1 MMPLSTTPP
10 GLLAEAFAEHVTL
23 WAREKNADKQ
33 ALKWLPELACR
44 LSLAVSA
51 GHACLPLE
59 TVPET
64 EQEPYQEP
72 LPPPAI
78 LRPTLLASGLVGTP
92 AAPDNLPL
100 VLDEENRLYL
110 HRYFAYERDLAK
122 QLLRLHAPLPADKAA
137 AQKSLAQFFGPA
149 QTAAADWQRLAAAL
163 ALRQRFAVISGGP
176 GTGKTTTVAAI
187 LACLLAINPKT
198 RITLAAPT
206 GKAAMRM
213 LEAIRSQA
221 VRFPQDIQAAMP
233 KEAFTLHRLL
243 EATSR
248 PGVFKRHAGRPLT
261 LDVLVVDEA
270 SMVDLALACRLFNA
284 LPAHARL
291 IMLGDKDQLA
301 AVEAG
306 AVFAELSAFPALT
319 SDCIADLA
327 AMTGI
332 PPETISPPVQASQPP
347 WQDNTVWLTQN
358 FRFSENSGISRLAL
372 AVRDGKTPDAR
383 AMLEN
388 APDGS
393 LTWLP
398 DENAAAPDGPAMA
411 CIHKNYAAYLKA
423 INTNSK
429 DKAAAFQ
436 TFEHFRVLCALR
448 EGPCGADAIN
458 VQITNWFREEQKI
471 PQQKTWYTGRP
482 VMIRQNDYSLR
493 LFNGDIGLVLP
504 DEQNRLAVF
513 FPDGTNTF
521 RTIPPARLPAH
532 ETAFAM
538 TVHQSQGS
546 EFESLII
553 LMPPSP
559 SPLLTRELLYTAVT
573 RARQHVWLA
582 CPETVLNAAVCA
594 SVRRHSGLTARIQEA
609 RA

>member
-1 MMPLSTTPP
+1 MMPHSPTPP
-10 GLLAEAFAEHVTL
+10 DLLAEAFAVHVSL
-23 WAREKNADKQ
+23 WARENNADEQ
-33 ALKWLPELACR
+33 ATKWLPELAR
-44 LSLAVSA
+44 QLSLAVSA
-51 GHACLPLE
+51 GHVCLPLE
-59 TVPET
+59 TA
-64 EQEPYQEP
+64 QDDNH
-72 LPPPAI
+72 LPPAT
-78 LRPTLLASGLVGTP
+78 LRQNLLNSGLVGTP
-92 AAPDNLPL
+92 AAPGNLPM

-122 QLLRLHAPLPADKAA
+122 QILRLHETLPLDSAA
-137 AQKSLAQFFGPA
+137 AQESLARFFGPA
-149 QTAAADWQRLAAAL
+149 QTTAADWQRLAAAL

-176 GTGKTTTVAAI
+176 GTGKTTTVANI
-187 LACLLAINPKT
+187 LACLISINPQT
-198 RITLAAPT
+198 RITLVAPT

-213 LEAIRSQA
+213 LEAIHSQTA
-221 VRFPQDIQAAMP
+221 RFPETIQAAMP

-248 PGVFKRHAGRPLT
+248 PGIFRRNAGRPLT

-270 SMVDLALACRLFNA
+270 SMIDLALACRLLKA

-306 AVFAELSAFPALT
+306 AVFAELSASPALT
-319 SDCIADLA
+319 PACTADLA

-332 PPETISPPVQASQPP
+332 PPEAILPPVQTAQPP

-372 AVRDGKTPDAR
+372 AVREGKTPDAR

-398 DENAAAPDGPAMA
+398 DENAAAPNGPAMN
-411 CIHKNYAAYLKA
+411 CIHENYAAYLKA
-423 INTNSK
+423 INTAPS
-429 DKAAAFQ
+429 DKAAAFKA
-436 TFEHFRVLCALR
+436 FERFRVLCALR

-458 VQITNWFREEQKI
+458 AQIANWFREKRQS
-471 PQQKTWYTGRP
+471 PQQETWYPGRP

-504 DEQNRLAVF
+504 DEQNRSVVF
-513 FPDGTNTF
+513 FQDEANTF
-521 RTIPPARLPAH
+521 RAIPPARLPAH

-546 EFESLII
+546 EFEFLLI
-553 LMPPSP
+553 LMPPS
-559 SPLLTRELLYTAVT
+559 SGPLLTRELLYTAVT

-594 SVRRHSGLTARIQEA
+594 SVHRHSGLTARIQEA

>member
-1 MMPLSTTPP
+1 MTPLAPTPSN
-10 GLLAEAFAEHVTL
+10 LLADAFAGHVAF
-23 WAREKNADKQ
+23 WAKEKNADKQ
-33 ALKWLPELACR
+33 AMKWLPELAR
-44 LSLAVSA
+44 QLSLAVSA
-51 GHACLPLE
+51 GHVCLPLE
-59 TVPET
+59 TAPEPD
-64 EQEPYQEP
+64 QEH
-72 LPPPAI
+72 PPPAV
-78 LRPTLLASGLVGTP
+78 LRQILLASGLVGTP
-92 AAPDNLPL
+92 AALGNLPM

-122 QLLRLHAPLPADKAA
+122 RILALHKTLPVDKIAA
-137 AQKSLAQFFGPA
+137 RESLSRFFGPV
-149 QTAAADWQRLAAAL
+149 QTTTANWQRLAAAL
-163 ALRQRFAVISGGP
+163 ALRQRLAVISGGP

-187 LACLLAINPKT
+187 LACLLSANPQT
-198 RITLAAPT
+198 RIMLAAPT

-221 VRFPQDIQAAMP
+221 ARFPKTIQAAMP
-233 KEAFTLHRLL
+233 SEAFTLHRLL
-243 EATSR
+243 QATSR
-248 PGVFKRHAGRPLT
+248 PGVFRRNADRPLT
-261 LDVLVVDEA
+261 LDVLVIDEA
-270 SMVDLALACRLFNA
+270 SMVDLALACRLLNA

-306 AVFAELSAFPALT
+306 AVFAELSACPALT
-319 SDCIADLA
+319 PACIADLA

-332 PPETISPPVQASQPP
+332 PPETISPPVQTPQPP

-358 FRFSENSGISRLAL
+358 FRFSENSGISRLAQ
-372 AVRDGKTPDAR
+372 AVREGNTAAAR
-383 AMLEN
+383 AVLEN

-398 DENAAAPDGPAMA
+398 GENAAAPGEPAIA
-411 CIHKNYAAYLKA
+411 CIHENYAAYLKA
-423 INTNSK
+423 VNTSPK
-429 DKAAAFQ
+429 DKTAAFSA
-436 TFEHFRVLCALR
+436 FERFRVLCALR

-458 VQITNWFREEQKI
+458 AQLSNWFREKRKI
-471 PQQKTWYTGRP
+471 PQQETWYAGRP

-504 DEQNRLAVF
+504 DNQGKPVVW
-513 FPDGTNTF
+513 FPDGINTF
-521 RTIPPARLPAH
+521 RAIPPARLPAH

-546 EFESLII
+546 EFEALLI

-559 SPLLTRELLYTAVT
+559 GPLLTRELLYTAIT
-573 RARQHVWLA
+573 RARQRVWLA
-582 CPETVLNAAVCA
+582 CPETVLHTAVRA
-594 SVRRHSGLTARIQEA
+594 SVRRHSGLTARMQEA